1 MHDEQAPA
9 KRVPSHAAKLEWIDT
24 DELKRKSA
32 HQLMQLSQ
40 LLMARDQ
47 ELEELN
53 EMVSLLKSQM
63 DISAEDA
70 KEALKAIEA
79 HVRATEGK
87 LQQAVREIEVL
98 KQGEKAAEQSMAEA
112 IAAAATKAI
121 AAAENRAMD
130 AAADAAD
137 AVAAAEEGAA
147 KAIAAAEIRADE
159 EIQEVKEK
167 AEELVRQAKA
177 EAAALRGD
185 LEKVQSSAQ
194 ISQEQQNKLLK
205 QSEERVKHEQERV
218 RQEQERVAQMERRVE
233 DERQQT
239 EKVRKHLRTEQSKE
253 AAAAQA
259 MAQAVQSVRGQLE
272 EKLEV
277 TLSAKNAQIDA
288 LRLELNQ
295 AARSAQVETMRLEL
309 SQTTQIDALRL
320 QLAQA
325 EARHASASR
334 LLEARVVQVMED
346 AAYEVASVLV
356 DAAHSDAREAVKLG
370 LLEAQ
375 EAALRLARQLD
386 VALGRAP
393 LAEAK
398 LITQFERADAALL
411 MPAGS
416 GHIFLAH
423 KNHTVQQSHTV
434 LVHKMGKEMDEGDGL
449 PETLVFQSMK
459 VTRLTPRRASLDF
472 EAEGVPSESVVAAAI
487 PSTAAASAD
496 TEPASVGPSP
506 GWSTAAADRL
516 RSETVDAQP
525 SGLNLPSARAIDWG
539 DPSDDEV
546 GDETYSHATQKKNAT
561 RLGDLEAAQI
571 ELAQR
576 NAMRLADAQA
586 AKIEATWAAQ
596 RNAERITIATQRNA
610 ARMSELR
617 AALAQAVEAE
627 DYDRAAELQPQVHEL
642 RLATIELATREG
654 AAVAATAPPAASSVA
669 GVKVAT
675 VAEEKV
681 VPKPKPLDKVPVQT
695 RSTLARCL
703 TMARV
708 KEQDWRY

>member
-1 MHDEQAPA
+1 
-9 KRVPSHAAKLEWIDT
+9 
-24 DELKRKSA
+24 
-32 HQLMQLSQ
+32 
-40 LLMARDQ
+40 
-47 ELEELN
+47 
-53 EMVSLLKSQM
+53 
-63 DISAEDA
+63 
-70 KEALKAIEA
+70 
-79 HVRATEGK
+79 
-87 LQQAVREIEVL
+87 
-98 KQGEKAAEQSMAEA
+98 
-112 IAAAATKAI
+112 
-121 AAAENRAMD
+121 
-130 AAADAAD
+130 
-137 AVAAAEEGAA
+137 
-147 KAIAAAEIRADE
+147 
-159 EIQEVKEK
+159 
-167 AEELVRQAKA
+167 
-177 EAAALRGD
+177 
-185 LEKVQSSAQ
+185 
-194 ISQEQQNKLLK
+194 
-205 QSEERVKHEQERV
+205 
-218 RQEQERVAQMERRVE
+218 
-233 DERQQT
+233 
-239 EKVRKHLRTEQSKE
+239 
-253 AAAAQA
+253 

-681 VPKPKPLDKVPVQT
+681 VPKPKPLDKAPVQT

>member
-1 MHDEQAPA
+1 M
-9 KRVPSHAAKLEWIDT
+9 
-24 DELKRKSA
+24 
-32 HQLMQLSQ
+32 
-40 LLMARDQ
+40 
-47 ELEELN
+47 
-53 EMVSLLKSQM
+53 
-63 DISAEDA
+63 
-70 KEALKAIEA
+70 
-79 HVRATEGK
+79 
-87 LQQAVREIEVL
+87 
-98 KQGEKAAEQSMAEA
+98 
-112 IAAAATKAI
+112 
-121 AAAENRAMD
+121 
-130 AAADAAD
+130 
-137 AVAAAEEGAA
+137 
-147 KAIAAAEIRADE
+147 
-159 EIQEVKEK
+159 
-167 AEELVRQAKA
+167 
-177 EAAALRGD
+177 
-185 LEKVQSSAQ
+185 
-194 ISQEQQNKLLK
+194 
-205 QSEERVKHEQERV
+205 KHEQERV

-239 EKVRKHLRTEQSKE
+239 EKVRKHLRMEQSKE

-393 LAEAK
+393 LAEAE
-398 LITQFERADAALL
+398 LITQFERANAALL

-416 GHIFLAH
+416 GHAFLAH
-423 KNHTVQQSHTV
+423 QSHPA
-434 LVHKMGKEMDEGDGL
+434 LVHKMGKENDEGDGL
-449 PETLVFQSMK
+449 PDTLVFQSMK
-459 VTRLTPRRASLDF
+459 ATRLTQRRASLDF

-539 DPSDDEV
+539 EPSDDDEV
-546 GDETYSHATQKKNAT
+546 GDEAYSHATQKKNAT

-576 NAMRLADAQA
+576 NATRLADAQA
-586 AKIEATWAAQ
+586 ARIEATWAAQ

-681 VPKPKPLDKVPVQT
+681 VPKPKPLDKAPVQT